1 MALTTSNS
9 AELTQE
15 IVQRILVQPLS
26 AASVFLASGPRI
38 FDTDGSP
45 VRIPKLNSA
54 GTASFIAQGTAIAE
68 ADYDFGEIELL
79 ASSMKSV
86 KVMTRVSN
94 ELLRQSVVA
103 LDTALRDRLVT
114 DVAATLDQAFI
125 NGTAAN
131 EPQGIL
137 HYAGVTVAG
146 SAIGTATPDHLYTAL
161 QSALDANVNVANTRW
176 MMTPRDFVALH
187 KLKDAEGRY
196 LISPNPQQGAASALL
211 GLPVTVT
218 SRIPGGTTGGTSTV
232 VLADFSQIAVARD
245 QSPQVTI
252 LDQTFGD
259 YDQTAVRVTA
269 RYDAKPMNPAAVVVL
284 RGVTA
289 WGTA

>member
-1 MALTTSNS
+1 MALSTSNS

-15 IVQRILVQPLS
+15 VVQRILVQPLE
-26 AASVFLASGPRI
+26 AASVFLAAGPRI

-54 GTASFIAQGTAIAE
+54 GTAGFVAQGTVIPE

-79 ASSMKSV
+79 ASAMKSV
-86 KVMTRVSN
+86 KVMTKVSN
-94 ELLRQSVVA
+94 ELRRQSVIA
-103 LDTALRDRLVT
+103 LDSALRDRLVT
-114 DVAATLDQAFI
+114 DVASKLDQAFI
-125 NGTAAN
+125 NGTATN
-131 EPQGIL
+131 EPKGIL
-137 HYAGVTVAG
+137 HYDGVTVAG
-146 SAIGTATPDHLYTAL
+146 SAIGTATPDHLYTAM
-161 QSALDANVNVANTRW
+161 QAALDANVNVANTRW
-176 MMTPRDFVALH
+176 MMTPRDYVALH

-196 LISPNPQQGAASALL
+196 LISPNPSNGATSTLL

-218 SRIPGGTTGGTSTV
+218 SRIPGGTTGGTATV

-259 YDQTAVRVTA
+259 YDQTAIRVTA
-269 RYDAKPMNPAAVVVL
+269 RYDAAPMNAAAVVHL
-284 RGVTA
+284 TGITA

>member
-1 MALTTSNS
+1 MAITTANS
-9 AELTQE
+9 PELTRE
-15 IVQRILVQPLS
+15 IVQQILVQPLET
-26 AASVFLASGPRI
+26 ASVFLAAGPRI

-45 VRIPKLNSA
+45 IRIPKLGAA
-54 GTASFIAQGTAIAE
+54 GTATFVAEGTVIPE
-68 ADYDFGEIELL
+68 ADYNFDEIELL

-86 KVMTRVSN
+86 KVVTRVSN
-94 ELLRQSVVA
+94 ELRRSSVIA

-114 DVAATLDQAFI
+114 DVASALDRAFI
-125 NGTAAN
+125 NGTATN

-137 HYAGVTVAG
+137 HYSGVSVAG

-161 QSALDANVNVANTRW
+161 QTALDANVNVANTRW

-196 LISPNPQQGAASALL
+196 LISPNPSQGATSTLL

-218 SRIPGGTTGGTSTV
+218 SRIPGGTTGGTATV

-245 QSPQVTI
+245 QSPTVTV
-252 LDQTFGD
+252 LDQTWGD
-259 YDQTAVRVTA
+259 YDQVGIRVTA
-269 RYDAKPMNPAAVVVL
+269 RYDAKPMNPEAVVL
-284 RGVTA
+284 LKGVTT

>member
-1 MALTTSNS
+1 MALSTSNS

-15 IVQRILVQPLS
+15 VVQRILVQPLE
-26 AASVFLASGPRI
+26 AASVFLAAGPRI

-54 GTASFIAQGTAIAE
+54 GTAGFVAQGTVIPE

-79 ASSMKSV
+79 ASAMKSV
-86 KVMTRVSN
+86 KVMTKVSN
-94 ELLRQSVVA
+94 ELRRQSVIA
-103 LDTALRDRLVT
+103 LDSALRDRLVT
-114 DVAATLDQAFI
+114 DVASKLDQAFI
-125 NGTAAN
+125 NGTATN
-131 EPQGIL
+131 EPKGIL
-137 HYAGVTVAG
+137 HYEGVTVAG
-146 SAIGTATPDHLYTAL
+146 SAIGTATPDHLYTAM
-161 QSALDANVNVANTRW
+161 QAALDANVNVANTRW
-176 MMTPRDFVALH
+176 MMTPRDYVALH

-196 LISPNPQQGAASALL
+196 LISPNPSNGATSTLL

-218 SRIPGGTTGGTSTV
+218 SRIPGGTTGGTATV

-259 YDQTAVRVTA
+259 YDQTAIRVTA
-269 RYDAKPMNPAAVVVL
+269 RYDAAPMNAAAVVHL
-284 RGVTA
+284 KGITA

>member
-1 MALTTSNS
+1 MALSTSNS

-15 IVQRILVQPLS
+15 IVQRILVQPLET
-26 AASVFLASGPRI
+26 ASVFLAAGPRI

-54 GTASFIAQGTAIAE
+54 GTAGFVAQGTVIPE

-79 ASSMKSV
+79 ASAMKSV
-86 KVMTRVSN
+86 KIMTKVSN
-94 ELLRQSVVA
+94 ELRRQSVIA
-103 LDTALRDRLVT
+103 LDSALRDRLVT
-114 DVAATLDQAFI
+114 DVASKLDQAFI
-125 NGTAAN
+125 NGTATN

-137 HYAGVTVAG
+137 HYSGVTVAG
-146 SAIGTATPDHLYTAL
+146 SAIGTATPDHLYTAV
-161 QSALDANVNVANTRW
+161 QAAYDANVNVANTRW
-176 MMTPRDFVALH
+176 MMTPRDYFAIH
-187 KLKDAEGRY
+187 KLKDGEGRY
-196 LISPNPQQGAASALL
+196 LIAPNPAQGGSSTLL

-218 SRIPGGTTGGTSTV
+218 SRIPGGTTGGTATV

-245 QSPQVTI
+245 QSPSVTI

-259 YDQTAVRVTA
+259 YDQTAIRVTA
-269 RYDAKPMNPAAVVVL
+269 RYDAAPMNAAAVVHL
-284 RGVTA
+284 KGITA